1 MESTPQ
7 SVASVPAQ
15 RLRTLLWTRPWLSG
29 ACCVQRPVPDTSAS
43 GPVHHG
49 ADVTP
54 QGPAAS
60 ASPFWA
66 SSCPERLLLSPS
78 GTADASGLAPTPSV
92 NGGGGG
98 GGVLGGSGG
107 GGGVAGG
114 ADSGKPGA
122 DVVDLTLDSSSS
134 SEEEEDE
141 DEEDED
147 EDAPRPK
154 RRCPFQ
160 KGLVSAC

>member
-98 GGVLGGSGG
+98 GGGVLQAAWASSAASFHLRTDSASLDQGGGS
-107 GGGVAGG
+107 
-114 ADSGKPGA
+114 
-122 DVVDLTLDSSSS
+122 
-134 SEEEEDE
+134 
-141 DEEDED
+141 
-147 EDAPRPK
+147 DAEPRPLCESPELFYNY
-154 RRCPFQ
+154 RLCDY
-160 KGLVSAC
+160 